1 MLRYE
6 ARTGARPETAWT
18 LLACPTRW
26 AAWAPHMRGAWGLGW
41 PQVREGAIGAARLF
55 GVVPVPARI
64 SRVNPG
70 ESWAWQVG
78 LVTMDHVVEALP
90 RDAGARVAIVF
101 DAPAPLE
108 ALIARTYGPLV
119 AALLGR
125 LAAAAEEAEAAGF

>member
-6 ARTGARPETAWT
+6 AHTDASPDTVWA

-26 AAWAPHMRGAWGLGW
+26 SSWAPHMRGAWGLGW
-41 PQVREGAIGAARLF
+41 PQVREGAMGAVRLF

-78 LVTMDHVVEALP
+78 LVAIDHLVEPLADGRGTVVA
-90 RDAGARVAIVF
+90 VAI
-101 DAPAPLE
+101 DAPGPLE
-108 ALIARTYGPLV
+108 AVVARTYGPIV
-119 AALLGR
+119 QGLLER
-125 LAAAAEEAEAAGF
+125 LAEVALETEAAGG